1 MLQAFSNKYPV
12 AKTLRFELK
21 PVGKTLAH
29 INKKGFIEED
39 ESLAQNYKN
48 MKKTIDVYHKDFIS
62 RALSTIVLKG
72 LPDFFSIYNQNKASS
87 DDATKKQVIKAQDD
101 MRKQITS
108 VFTSNEFK
116 DEFDSLFKKELLTKN
131 LKEFVTKYNTK
142 NKAELFFVD
151 DFKSF
156 TGYFLGFHENRKNIY
171 SSDPKHSAL
180 AFRLVHENLPRFI
193 ENTNGL
199 QAIKDDHPK
208 LFDML
213 AKQVNHSLDFIFSS
227 GFSIEDML
235 DVEFY
240 DNILTQQGIDKYNQ
254 ILGGVTLEG
263 NPKKLQGLNEL
274 INLYNQ
280 KLPKI
285 SGVRKAPKLR
295 PMYKQI
301 LSDRGSLSFL
311 PEKFADDGE
320 LYDAVNEYYLGHLL
334 ATPDNTVVTT
344 LLEALKEMTTR
355 LSSYDLTKIYLKN
368 DKALAHISNTLFSDY
383 SVLSTALSH
392 YYEAYI
398 NPLYSE
404 LLDGAKTQKKAES
417 LTKEKDSFLK
427 GFHSI
432 STIER
437 AYREY
442 VVSIDDDSDLRT
454 FGISRPVQ
462 HYFSQCFV
470 NKPSNEDKS
479 PIDCLQD
486 ISNKYTTIK
495 GKLNSEVEAGTRELI
510 QKGAEVANIKHF
522 LDAIMGFIH
531 FIKPLSVAGAEIEG
545 GLDIDPSF
553 YNEFL
558 PLYEELGL
566 FFPLYNKVRDYI
578 SQKPFSQ
585 EKFKLNFEN
594 TNLLTGWDANKE
606 KERLSIIFRQN
617 GHYYLGIIDK
627 AHKKSFES
635 LPQATE
641 HPDKCYQKMHYKLL
655 PGPNKM
661 LPKVFFAAS
670 NIDYYNPSEVL
681 LSNYKKGTH
690 KKGVDFNIKHCH
702 ELIDFF
708 KQSIAKHE
716 DWRQFGFKFSD
727 TSTYQDL
734 SGFYNEISNQGYKV
748 GFVDVDSSY
757 IDDLVDSGC
766 LYLFEIYNKDFS
778 AHSKGRPN
786 LHTIYFKSLFSDE
799 NLADTVYKLNG
810 DGEMFYRRSSI
821 KPENTIT
828 HKKGERVHSK
838 NPNTPD
844 ASRVLDYEIVKDRRY
859 TEDKFQLHLSVTMNF
874 KASGIGPGQFNN
886 LVKATIRDNKDKD
899 MHIIGID
906 RGERHL
912 LYLTVIDKN
921 GKLVHQES
929 LNNIVSGD
937 TSITPYHKLLD
948 NREKERAD
956 ARKNWGAIEGIKD
969 LKKGYLSQVV
979 HKLATLIYEY
989 NAVVAL
995 EDLNF
1000 GFKRGRFKVEKQVYQ
1015 NFEKAL
1021 IDKLNYLVFKDRE
1034 PDDIG
1039 GARKALQLTSPFS
1052 SFKDLGKQTG
1062 FLFYVPAWNTSKI
1075 DPVTGFVDLL
1085 KPKYENLD
1093 KAKDFIDRF
1102 EAIRYNKD
1110 KDYFEFVLDYDNF
1123 NNKATGTRTDWT
1135 VCSHGSKRFVYD
1147 RKVNNNRGGQK
1158 TVDVNAELKA
1168 LFDGYDIDYEKLAG
1182 SDLRSFIKNKADKLL
1197 YSTLMHLL
1205 RVLLAMRYSKANTS
1219 GGADEDFILSPV
1231 PDENGVFFDTRD
1243 YLPANKGKKGGTHGD
1258 LPQDSD
1264 ANGAY
1269 HIALKGLWVVRQ
1281 IQNHKGEDFK
1291 GLDLKITNKDW
1302 LNFAQT
1308 KPY

>member
-1 MLQAFSNKYPV
+1 MLDNFSNKYPV
-12 AKTLRFELK
+12 TKTLRFELR
-21 PVGKTLAH
+21 PVGRTLEH
-29 INKKGFIEED
+29 IQTKGFIEAD
-39 ESLAQNYKN
+39 ENLSESYKK

-62 RALSTIVLKG
+62 RALSAATLNN
-72 LPDFFSIYNQNKASS
+72 LPEFLDAHLQHKSHS
-87 DDATKKQVIKAQDD
+87 DDSTKKQMIKLQDG
-101 MRKQITS
+101 MRKQITD
-108 VFTSNEFK
+108 VFTSNNFK
-116 DEFDSLFKKELLTKN
+116 SEFDSLFKKELLTKN

-142 NKAELFFVD
+142 NKEELFFVD

-180 AFRLVHENLPRFI
+180 AFRLVHENLPKFI

-199 QAIKDDHPK
+199 KAIKDDHPK

-274 INLYNQ
+274 FNLYNQ

-311 PEKFADDGE
+311 PERFADDGE

-334 ATPDNTVVTT
+334 ATPDNTVATT
-344 LLEALKEMTTR
+344 LLETLKEMTTR
-355 LSSYDLTKIYLKN
+355 LSSYDLTKLYLKN

-392 YYEAYI
+392 YYETYI

-417 LTKEKDSFLK
+417 LIKEKDSFLK

-442 VVSIDDDSDLRT
+442 VASIDGDSDLRA
-454 FGISRPVQ
+454 FGISKPIQ

-470 NKPSNEDKS
+470 NKPTDEDKAAV
-479 PIDCLQD
+479 DLLQD
-486 ISNKYTTIK
+486 INNKYTTIK
-495 GKLNSEVEAGTRELI
+495 GKLNSEIEAGTRELL
-510 QKGAEVANIKHF
+510 QKGTEVANIKHF
-522 LDAIMGFIH
+522 LDAIMNFIH
-531 FIKPLSVAGAEIEG
+531 FMKPLSVAGGDVEE
-545 GLDIDPSF
+545 GLDIDASF
-553 YNEFL
+553 YNDFL
-558 PLYEELGL
+558 PLYDDLTL
-566 FFPLYNKVRDYI
+566 FYPLYNKVRDYI

-594 TNLLTGWDANKE
+594 TNLLDGWDANKE
-606 KERLSIIFRQN
+606 KDRLSLIFRRD
-617 GHYYLGIIDK
+617 GRYYLGVMDK
-627 AHKKSFES
+627 AHKNAFKA
-635 LPQATE
+635 LPECKEALAS
-641 HPDKCYQKMHYKLL
+641 CYQKMHYKLL

-661 LPKVFFAAS
+661 LPKVFFAAK
-670 NIDYYNPSEVL
+670 NIAYYNPSEEL

-690 KKGVDFNIKHCH
+690 KKGPDFNLKHCH
-702 ELIDFF
+702 ALIDFF
-708 KQSIAKHE
+708 KQSLAKHE
-716 DWRQFGFKFSD
+716 DWKCFNFKFSD
-727 TSTYQDL
+727 TSTYEDL
-734 SGFYNEISNQGYKV
+734 SFFYNEISNQGYKV
-748 GFVDVDSSY
+748 EFIDVDASY
-757 IDDLVDSGC
+757 MDDLVESGH

-778 AHSKGRPN
+778 EKSKGRPN
-786 LHTIYFKSLFSDE
+786 LHTIYFKSLFTDE
-799 NLADTVYKLNG
+799 NLANAVYKLNG
-810 DGEMFYRRSSI
+810 EGEMFYRRASI
-821 KPENTIT
+821 KSENTIT
-828 HKKGERVHSK
+828 HKKGERVQAK
-838 NPNTPD
+838 NPNTPN
-844 ASRVLDYEIVKDRRY
+844 ASRVLDYEIIKDKRY
-859 TEDKFQLHLSVTMNF
+859 TQDKFSFHIPITMNF
-874 KASGIGPGQFNN
+874 KADGIGPGQFNN
-886 LVKATIRDNKDKD
+886 LVKSTIRDKAQD

-912 LYLTVIDKN
+912 LYLTVVDMN
-921 GKLVHQES
+921 GKLIHQES
-929 LNNIVSGD
+929 MNEIVSGED
-937 TSITPYHKLLD
+937 RVTPYHTLLD
-948 NREKERAD
+948 NREKERGN
-956 ARKNWGAIEGIKD
+956 ARKNWGVIEGIKD
-969 LKKGYLSQVV
+969 LKKGFLSQVV
-979 HKLATLIYEY
+979 HKVATLIYEY
-989 NAVVAL
+989 NAVVIL

-1021 IDKLNYLVFKDRE
+1021 IEKLNYLVFKDRE
-1034 PDDIG
+1034 ANEIG
-1039 GARKALQLTSPFS
+1039 GARSALQLTSPFT
-1052 SFKDLGKQTG
+1052 SFRDLGKQTG

-1093 KAKDFIDRF
+1093 KAKDFIGRF
-1102 EAIRYNKD
+1102 DAIYYNKD
-1110 KDYFEFVLDYDNF
+1110 KDYFEFLFDYNNF
-1123 NNKATGTRTDWT
+1123 HNRADGTRTHWT
-1135 VCSHGSKRFVYD
+1135 ICSHGNKRFVYD
-1147 RKVNNNRGGQK
+1147 KKANNNRGGQK
-1158 TVDVNAELKA
+1158 LVDVNAELKA
-1168 LFDGYDIDYEKLAG
+1168 LFDSYDIDYEKLAG
-1182 SDLRSFIKNKADKLL
+1182 SDLRPFIKTKADKPL
-1197 YSTLMHLL
+1197 YSTLMYLL
-1205 RVLLAMRYSKANTS
+1205 RVLLAMRYSKADS
-1219 GGADEDFILSPV
+1219 QMGGVIEDFILSPV
-1231 PDENGVFFDTRD
+1231 ADQNGVFFDTRD
-1243 YLPANKGKKGGTHGD
+1243 YLPTDDGASIPGER

-1269 HIALKGLWVVRQ
+1269 HIALKGLWLIRQ
-1281 IQNHKGEDFK
+1281 IQNHEKEDFK
-1291 GLDLKITNKDW
+1291 GLNLKITNKDW
-1302 LNFAQT
+1302 LNFVQE
-1308 KPY
+1308 KPYQ

>member
-1 MLQAFSNKYPV
+1 MLEGFSNKYPV
-12 AKTLRFELK
+12 SKTLRFELK
-21 PVGKTLAH
+21 PVGKTLEY
-29 INKKGFIEED
+29 IEKEGFIEED
-39 ESLAQNYKN
+39 ESLAQSYKK
-48 MKKTIDVYHKDFIS
+48 MKKTIDAYHKDFIS
-62 RALSTIVLKG
+62 RALSTIALKG
-72 LPDFFSIYNQNKASS
+72 LSDFQDAYDQSKAFS
-87 DDATKKQVIKAQDD
+87 DEATKKRLIKVQDD

-108 VFTSNEFK
+108 VFTSADFK
-116 DEFDSLFKKELLTKN
+116 DEFGNLFKRELLTTTLEK
-131 LKEFVTKYNTK
+131 FVIEYNTN
-142 NKAELFFVD
+142 NKEKLFFVD

-171 SSDPKHSAL
+171 SSDAKHSTL
-180 AFRLVHENLPRFI
+180 AFRLVHENLPKFI
-193 ENTNGL
+193 ENKNSL
-199 QAIKDDHPK
+199 QAIKNNHPQ
-208 LFDML
+208 LFDTL

-227 GFSIEDML
+227 GFSIDDML
-235 DVEFY
+235 DIEFY
-240 DNILTQQGIDKYNQ
+240 DNMLSQQGIDRYNQ
-254 ILGGVTLEG
+254 VLGGVVLESAS
-263 NPKKLQGLNEL
+263 KKLQGLNEL

-280 KLPKI
+280 KLPKGG
-285 SGVRKAPKLR
+285 GVRKAPKLR

-301 LSDRGSLSFL
+301 LSDRSSLSFL

-320 LYDAVNEYYLGHLL
+320 LYDAVNEYYIGHLL
-334 ATPDNTVVTT
+334 AQPDNTKQAT
-344 LLEALKEMTTR
+344 LLESLKDMVTR
-355 LSSYDLTKIYLKN
+355 LNNYDLTKIYLKN
-368 DKALAHISNTLFSDY
+368 DKALTHISNTLFSDY
-383 SVLSTALSH
+383 SVLPTALSY
-392 YYEAYI
+392 YYETQV
-398 NPLYSE
+398 NPSYSE
-404 LLDGAKTQKKAES
+404 SLEGAKTQRKKES
-417 LTKEKDSFLK
+417 LIKEKDAFLK
-427 GFHSI
+427 GFHSV

-442 VVSIDDDSDLRT
+442 VVSIDEDSDLRA
-454 FGISRPVQ
+454 FGISTPVQ
-462 HYFSQCFV
+462 HYFSQHFV
-470 NKPSNEDKS
+470 SKPVDAEKPAVDL
-479 PIDCLQD
+479 IQD
-486 ISNKYTTIK
+486 IANKYTTIK
-495 GKLNSEVEAGTRELI
+495 GKLNSEVEPGTRELM
-510 QKGAEVANIKHF
+510 QKGAEVANIKHL
-522 LDAIMGFIH
+522 LDAIMSFVH
-531 FIKPLSVAGAEIEG
+531 FIKPLSVGGGEAGE

-553 YNEFL
+553 YSEFL

-578 SQKPFSQ
+578 SQKPFSE
-585 EKFKLNFEN
+585 EKFKLNFKN

-606 KERLSIIFRQN
+606 KDRLSLIFRKG
-617 GHYYLGIIDK
+617 GHYYLGVMNK
-627 AHKKSFES
+627 AHKKSFED

-641 HPDKCYQKMHYKLL
+641 CSDDCYQKMHYKLL

-670 NIDYYNPSEVL
+670 NIDYYNPSEAL
-681 LSNYKKGTH
+681 LENYKKGTH
-690 KKGVDFNIKHCH
+690 KKGADFNLKHCH

-716 DWRQFGFKFSD
+716 DWKQFGFKFSD
-727 TSTYQDL
+727 TSSYEDL

-748 GFVDVDSSY
+748 SFIDVDSSY
-757 IDDLVDSGC
+757 IDDLVESGR

-778 AHSKGRPN
+778 AKSTGRPN

-844 ASRVLDYEIVKDRRY
+844 ASRVLDYEIIKDKRY
-859 TEDKFQLHLSVTMNF
+859 TQDKFQLHLSMTMNF

-886 LVKATIRDNKDKD
+886 LVKATIRDNKTKD
-899 MHIIGID
+899 MHVIGID

-929 LNNIVSGD
+929 LNNIVSGEN
-937 TSITPYHKLLD
+937 SITPYHKLLD
-948 NREKERAD
+948 EREKDRGN
-956 ARKNWGAIEGIKD
+956 ARKNWGAVEGIKD

-979 HKLATLIYEY
+979 HKLATLICEY

-1034 PDDIG
+1034 PDNIG

-1052 SFKDLGKQTG
+1052 SFKELGKQTG

-1102 EAIRYNKD
+1102 DAICYNKD
-1110 KDYFEFVLDYDNF
+1110 KDYFEFVFDYDNF
-1123 NNKATGTRTDWT
+1123 NNKATGTRTHWT
-1135 VCSHGSKRFVYD
+1135 VCSYGNKRFVYD
-1147 RKVNNNRGGQK
+1147 KKANNNRGGQK

-1182 SDLRSFIKNKADKLL
+1182 SDLRPFIRNKADKAL
-1197 YSTLMHLL
+1197 YSTLMYLL
-1205 RVLLAMRYSKANTS
+1205 KVLLAMRYSKANTS

-1231 PDENGVFFDTRD
+1231 ADENGVFFDTRD
-1243 YLPANKGKKGGTHGD
+1243 YLPANKGEEKGAYGAM
-1258 LPQDSD
+1258 PQDSD

-1269 HIALKGLWVVRQ
+1269 HIALKGLWVMRQ
-1281 IQNHKGEDFK
+1281 IQNHEGEDFK